1 MRRFLIDTD
10 AASDDAVALVMAL
23 KHPELQVEA
32 ITVVAGNIPV
42 EQGVQ
47 NALYT
52 VALCNAQVPVYA
64 GIGSPLIKPLVTA
77 EEFHGADGMG
87 DIGLALQGRKPTPGR
102 AVDAIIETINRYP
115 GEITLVALGPL
126 TNIACALR
134 LDPSISKNVKAC
146 IIMGGAAQGPG
157 NVTPVAEYNIWVDPE
172 AAHIV
177 FSSKMPI
184 KLVDWYIARQYAT
197 LTLPEVEEL
206 RSLATPLARFCMD
219 IQRVH
224 LALNQEMGISGL
236 ELADPIAMAIA
247 LDPEV
252 ATETKRLFVA
262 IETQS
267 PLCLGQTVV
276 DHMNVMQQTPNVEV
290 VLSASHERFL
300 EILRNALK

>member
-10 AASDDAVALVMAL
+10 TASDDAVALVMAL
-23 KHPELQVEA
+23 RHPEVQVEA
-32 ITVVAGNIPV
+32 ITVVAGNMPV

-52 VALCNAQVPVYA
+52 VAVCNARVPVYA
-64 GIGSPLIKPLVTA
+64 GVGSPLIKPLVTA
-77 EEFHGADGMG
+77 EEFHGMDGMG
-87 DIGLALQGRKPTPGR
+87 DIGLALQGRKPAPGR
-102 AVDAIIETINRYP
+102 AVDVIIETINRYP

-134 LDPSISKNVKAC
+134 LDPLFAKNVKAC
-146 IIMGGAAQGPG
+146 IIMGGVAQGPG

-184 KLVDWYIARQYAT
+184 KLVDWSIARQYAT
-197 LTLPEVEEL
+197 LTLPEVREL
-206 RSLATPLARFCMD
+206 RSLATPLAHFCMD

-224 LALNQEMGISGL
+224 LALNQKMGINGI
-236 ELADPIAMAIA
+236 ELADPIAMAIT

-252 ATETKRLFVA
+252 ARETKRFFVT

-276 DHMNVMQQTPNVEV
+276 DHLGVMQQTPNVEI
-290 VLSASHERFL
+290 VLAASRERFL